1 VTPTVDRTE
10 IEDLKAGV
18 DLAAVM
24 ESYGVALK
32 TKGKS
37 KVGRCPFHDDD
48 KPSLSVT
55 GPLFQCF
62 GCQAAGDVL
71 SFLQLK
77 ENVDFPGAV
86 ALLKKW
92 TGQPDAE
99 EREKRTLRAEALERM
114 AHLYHQ
120 AFWEFPEAQEYLK
133 ARGLDDRDVW
143 QAFRIGY
150 CDGSLAQKFA
160 GGPAGELLQDLGLVN
175 AEGHEHFRGCL
186 VVPQTHP
193 DRGVVGF
200 YGRRLAGDSGRHVYL
215 PGPRQGVLNWLC
227 FKTSSRIYVTE
238 GVLDALSL
246 WQAGIREVTCLHG
259 LSGLS
264 GDLKELLKRH
274 KTQEVVLCLDGDK
287 AGLEALPRVQEAFS
301 NLGLTVTHHK
311 LPDGKDPNAML
322 QELGGA
328 QLEKWIAD
336 AEKPAAESEAQYEND
351 PQGFTMQFGEVQYEI
366 RMMPPFSSRLRI
378 RLSGQRGELEYLDKV
393 DLYVQRAR
401 QQAGRELSRAL
412 KLQRFEADNHL
423 KRIREQAEA
432 WVATRHQHTAGE
444 EKTAAPMTESERLEA
459 LAFLRDPGLVQ
470 IILDDLENLGYVG
483 EEDGK
488 LLAYFIGISRKLAKP
503 LSGIIFAQSG
513 CGKSSLAD
521 LIEYLT
527 PEDEVLHFTRLTSQA
542 LYYFPT
548 ALSHKFILV
557 EERVGAESADYSI
570 RALQTQHKLVQ
581 AVPIKDPM
589 TGQFKTQILEV
600 EGPIAYLETT
610 TSTKVNH
617 ENATRSF
624 EIYLDESEDQTRR
637 IQEAQRRA
645 RLPVNYNRELRRQAI
660 QRRHH
665 QAQKLLEPVQVGI
678 PYAELLGFPSHRLR
692 TRRDHERFLC
702 LIEASA
708 FLHQHQRVRGNTDD
722 GTTYVLASEDDY
734 ALAYTLAKEVLAS
747 SLHELSHAS
756 RELWQRLQQW
766 TAENAS
772 DTKDFSFTRR
782 DLRDALG
789 LEDHRLRDGLL
800 DLVEMEYLENVSGG
814 NGKQYRYRL
823 LVHNSRGVRL
833 PLLTPAELAQKLAA
847 TG

>member
-1 VTPTVDRTE
+1 MTPTADRTE
-10 IEDLKAGV
+10 IEELKAGV

-24 ESYGVALK
+24 ESYGVTLK
-32 TKGKS
+32 TSGKS
-37 KVGRCPFHDDD
+37 KVGRCVFHEDD

-55 GPLFQCF
+55 GQLWQCF

-71 SFLQLK
+71 SFLQLHEK
-77 ENVDFPGAV
+77 VDFAGAV
-86 ALLKKW
+86 ALLKRW
-92 TGQPDAE
+92 NGQPDAE

-120 AFWEFPEAQEYLK
+120 AFWESPEAQDYLK

-150 CDGSLAQKFA
+150 CDGSVAQKFA
-160 GGPAGELLQDLGLVN
+160 GGPAGELLQELGLVN
-175 AEGHEHFRGCL
+175 ADEKEHFRGCL

-227 FKTSSRIYVTE
+227 LRTSSRVYVTE

-246 WQAGIREVTCLHG
+246 WQAGIREVICLHG
-259 LSGLS
+259 LSGVS
-264 GDLKELLKRH
+264 NDLKELLKRH
-274 KTQEVVLCLDGDK
+274 RTQEVVLCLDGDK
-287 AGLEALPRVQEAFS
+287 AGAEASSRLQEAFS
-301 NLGLTVTHHK
+301 NLGLAVMTHK
-311 LPDGKDPNAML
+311 LPDGQDPNGML

-328 QLEKWIAD
+328 RLAKWITD
-336 AEKPAAESEAQYEND
+336 AEKPAAECEAQYEND
-351 PQGFTMQFGEVQYEI
+351 PQGFTMQFGEVQYEV

-401 QQAGRELSRAL
+401 QQAARELSRAL

-423 KRIREQAEA
+423 KKIREQAEA
-432 WVATRHQHTAGE
+432 WVATRHQHTGGE

-459 LAFLRDPGLVQ
+459 LAFLKDPGLVQ
-470 IILDDLENLGYVG
+470 IILSDLENLGYVG

-488 LLAYFIGISRKLAKP
+488 LLAYFIGVSRKLAKP

-521 LIEYLT
+521 LIEFLT

-645 RLPVNYNRELRRQAI
+645 RLPVNYNRELRRQGI

-708 FLHQHQRVRGNTDD
+708 FLHQHQRVRGSTDD

-747 SLHELSHAS
+747 SLHELNHAS

-766 TAENAS
+766 TSENAG

-782 DLRDALG
+782 DLRDALS

-833 PLLTPAELAQKLAA
+833 PLLTPAELAQKLAT